1 MFTLHRIVLQLVGLL
16 LLGTTAW
23 AGTPGFQGD
32 VKGPDGK
39 PLKGVEVR
47 IQPKGAKTFA
57 ASVKTDQQG
66 RFTFKNLALGEYT
79 LSVAANGMAT
89 ATIEKLKTRADGA
102 VAVDFKMQ
110 KQVGSAQAAPATVK
124 KRRVWVKELGSN
136 LGHWEDVDDASAAG
150 AHPVHQGDAST
161 LRRLQDGTAG
171 AMANPTGR

>member
-1 MFTLHRIVLQLVGLL
+1 MFTLRRIGLL
-16 LLGTTAW
+16 FFVLVLACETAS
-23 AGTPGFQGD
+23 AATPGFQGD

-57 ASVKTDQQG
+57 GSAKTDQQG

-89 ATIEKLKTRADGA
+89 AIIEKLKTRADGA
-102 VAVDFKMQ
+102 VEVNFKMQ
-110 KQVGSAQAAPATVK
+110 KQVGSAQAAPAAVK

-136 LGHWEDVDDASAAG
+136 TGHWEDADEPSG
-150 AHPVHQGDAST
+150 SPIYKGDGGS
-161 LRRLQDGTAG
+161 LRRMQDSTQG
-171 AMANPTGR
+171 AMVEPTGR